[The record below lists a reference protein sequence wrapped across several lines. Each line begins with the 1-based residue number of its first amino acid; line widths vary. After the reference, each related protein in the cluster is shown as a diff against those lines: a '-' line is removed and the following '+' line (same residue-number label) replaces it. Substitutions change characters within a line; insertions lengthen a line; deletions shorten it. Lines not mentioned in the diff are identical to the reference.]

1 MKQILVM
8 VAAVVLVG
16 CGKDEPAPYE
26 PTSPKTSVEAKK
38 PQPPKS
44 AVEEAKEQ
52 SPIVEKVIRKKLE
65 KPEGE
70 LTEADLAKVTSLA
83 LYVDITDVGLKEL
96 LLGDT
101 QITDTGLAEVA
112 KLKKLRAL
120 ELDRT
125 QITKVGVAELQKA
138 LPKCSITHNAKK

>member
-1 MKQILVM
+1 M
-8 VAAVVLVG
+8 
-16 CGKDEPAPYE
+16 
-26 PTSPKTSVEAKK
+26 
-38 PQPPKS
+38 
-44 AVEEAKEQ
+44 
-52 SPIVEKVIRKKLE
+52 
-65 KPEGE
+65 
-70 LTEADLAKVTSLA
+70 AKVTSLA
-83 LYVDITDVGLKEL
+83 LYVDITDVGLKEIAKLQQLKEL